1 MKLIHVGSILLLAL
15 ITSAQCQQTAE
26 DWFDKGK
33 DLDNQGKYADAID
46 AYHEAIV
53 INPELGGVRDR
64 LEAASVKYGE
74 ILLADGKDLQAV
86 ASCDEAI
93 KINPDNENAWLCKAR
108 AICSSPYDFGVRG
121 NEAYEKADKAYGEVI
136 RINPDNADA
145 WYERA
150 FVLWIL
156 EKEDKSA
163 KAYDE
168 VIRINPQHDKAWNAK
183 GEAHDRRGE
192 YDEAVKA
199 FDEAIRLEP
208 DNLEYQENRRKSLAH
223 AAVSQL

>member
-1 MKLIHVGSILLLAL
+1 MKLVYTVSILLLAL

-26 DWFDKGK
+26 DWFNKGK

-46 AYHEAIV
+46 AYHEAII
-53 INPELGGVRDR
+53 INPELGGVRDF

-74 ILLADGKDLQAV
+74 ILLDDGNEVQAV
-86 ASCDEAI
+86 ASCNEAI

-108 AICSSPYDFGVRG
+108 AIRSSPYNFGVDD
-121 NEAYEKADKAYGEVI
+121 AYEMADKAYGEVI

-150 FVLWIL
+150 HVLWTL

-223 AAVSQL
+223 AAMSRL